1 MLSDNPGAKKQAA
14 AKPRLLSGGNPQIP
28 KADGNAPVQAYLAAM
43 PGWKRAAGKRLD
55 ALIVRAVPGV
65 RKAVRWNSPFYG
77 MEGMGWFAS
86 YHCLT
91 KYIKVTFLTGAA
103 LHPLPPVGSKQP
115 EVRYVHI
122 HEDDALDEA
131 QLTAWFQ
138 QASQVQGDRLFQ
150 VNGRATTTSRMRA
163 DRASATLGTWLS
175 FFCLCGTMNRGQTGR
190 ERTRYAFRNRSR
202 ARSRARSVAAGLRP
216 RRAACSLGGRP
227 SLLQRTSF

>member
-1 MLSDNPGAKKQAA
+1 MLSDKPGAKKQAA

-28 KADGNAPVQAYLAAM
+28 KADGDEPVQAYIAAM
-43 PGWKRAAGKRLD
+43 PGWKQRVGRQLD
-55 ALIVRAVPGV
+55 ELIVRAVPNV
-65 RKAVRWNSPFYG
+65 KKAVRWNSPFYG
-77 MEGMGWFAS
+77 IEGQGWSDTLAP
-86 YHCLT
+86 YDRLT

-163 DRASATLGTWLS
+163 DRASAT
-175 FFCLCGTMNRGQTGR
+175 
-190 ERTRYAFRNRSR
+190 RS
-202 ARSRARSVAAGLRP
+202 P
-216 RRAACSLGGRP
+216 RRPPAMRRAHGSVSSVCVAR
-227 SLLQRTSF
+227 